1 MKRLMTIMTLLA
13 ALLPVN
19 IRAQGSVNDLETD
32 LRGRIG
38 VEADYKIKKGMHL
51 NIETEGRFSDNFGT
65 FARVQAGVGMSYKLG
80 RHFKASAGYLLIEKK
95 NSSGVWK
102 TNHRFYVDGNL
113 SFKSG
118 DWRFGIKERVQFTHR
133 DVNNVYQ
140 NTRNLVASKTRFKV
154 SFTGFRDFQPYAM
167 LEARVVLN
175 DPAFVHSSSQQYD
188 SSGYYYWPISSTTYT
203 DTYCNRFRGG
213 LGLEWKIN
221 KKNSLDFYGL
231 TDYCYDKNIDTN
243 RKGTKLKSLTYDR
256 TLALTAGVAYKF
268 SF

>member
-1 MKRLMTIMTLLA
+1 MKAFSINEVIISGGPIA
-13 ALLPVN
+13 VPV
-19 IRAQGSVNDLETD
+19 SS
-32 LRGRIG
+32 GRERSI
-38 VEADYKIKKGMHL
+38 
-51 NIETEGRFSDNFGT
+51 
-65 FARVQAGVGMSYKLG
+65 
-80 RHFKASAGYLLIEKK
+80 IEKK

-118 DWRFGIKERVQFTHR
+118 DWRFGIKERVQFTHK

-140 NTRNLVASKTRFKV
+140 NTRSWLHVGSNPT
-154 SFTGFRDFQPYAM
+154 P
-167 LEARVVLN
+167 
-175 DPAFVHSSSQQYD
+175 
-188 SSGYYYWPISSTTYT
+188 YT
-203 DTYCNRFRGG
+203 DTYMNRFRGG

-243 RKGTKLKSLTYDR
+243 KKGTKLKSLTYDR